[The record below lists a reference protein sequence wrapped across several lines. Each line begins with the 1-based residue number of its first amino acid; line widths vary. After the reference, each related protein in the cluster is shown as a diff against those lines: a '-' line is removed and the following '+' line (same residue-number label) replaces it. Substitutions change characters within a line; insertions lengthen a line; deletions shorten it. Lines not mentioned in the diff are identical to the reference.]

1 MKWISNF
8 WDKVKLISRKN
19 PGGVMILGI
28 FVVTFSV
35 FLIGSAFAALTPT
48 KSIIITSQKTSYEDK
63 EPGSWQVEK
72 SAKWIA
78 KGKARV
84 TFDVDTTLMTKDK
97 DKDIILVLDTSDSMD
112 GDKFNRVKQD
122 SIDLINTL
130 LSNENNRVALIKFDT
145 ESAIVSGFTNDG
157 IMLVNEIN
165 NLRDSGSTNYYQP
178 LVNVETILKNYVK
191 TDNKEV
197 IVLFLTDGYPNE
209 DTPNQIAQYQTLKK
223 NYPYI
228 TITGIQYEMGEIIL
242 DPIKEISDNQFH
254 ADMETLNNV
263 LFDAS
268 VTPIIY
274 DEFQVVD
281 YIDNDYF
288 ILNSIDD
295 ITVSQGNVKL
305 EEENGKQ
312 KIIWTIPSFKS
323 GRDAKLTMDINLKDK
338 YIGQGGIY
346 PTNESEEIVS
356 KIVNTPNE
364 YVVSTKTP
372 VLSDNYKVIYDGN
385 SPDGSAVSNVP
396 DTEDYAVFETVSI
409 STEEPSCMG
418 YEFEG
423 WDIINNKVTRVGED
437 HFIMPEEDVIIRA
450 KWSKIEISK
459 SMDGNVSDKGDPI
472 MYGYN
477 WIDKTS
483 INKNDV
489 TSIVTKDNIVI
500 PDTAIGYWDVSNAGD
515 GSVIAYVEDDG
526 TGSGTYKVTIGGQGG
541 IILNF
546 GYAMFYN
553 FQNVESIDLTY
564 LDNSR
569 NNNMVSMFH
578 NCRSLTNLNL
588 GNINTSRVTDM
599 QGMFDG
605 CQKLTSLDLSG
616 LDTSKVTNMSW
627 MFAYCYDLENLNLN
641 NFNTSQV
648 KDMSNMFFVCR
659 SITNLNVK
667 SFDTSNVI
675 YMDSLFE
682 NCPSLVT
689 IDVSNFNTSKVQ
701 SMAGMF
707 CNCDNLISLDLSN
720 FDTSNVVKMGTD
732 ITNATGPAVTV
743 EGMFYGCT
751 NLKELNISS
760 FDTSKVKTMSF
771 MFGECTS
778 LTNLDLS
785 SFDTSQ
791 VVEMYE
797 MFSGC
802 SNLNTLDLSSFDM
815 SKVVYTDWMFKDC
828 SNLTILDLS
837 NADFSSA
844 TSYKYMFSSTNSNI
858 NVIVKD
864 SNAESFIRARLDEED
879 LTSATVTIAGTNTSV
894 ASQTSL
900 FELGPR
906 EFGPFFCSFIFVFVV

>member
-599 QGMFDG
+599 QGMFNG

-732 ITNATGPAVTV
+732 ITNATGLAVTV

-791 VVEMYE
+791 VVEMYG

-864 SNAESFIRARLDEED
+864 SNAESFIRARLDEAGR
-879 LTSATVTIAGTNTSV
+879 TNATVTIANPAT
-894 ASQTSL
+894 QTSL

-906 EFGPFFCSFIFVFVV
+906 EFGPFFCSFLFVFVV